1 VTSGGGGVV
10 LAAGGGRTVGGMTFG
25 CVPGL
30 CCSVAAA
37 ELLREHVRWHY
48 VPTYI
53 WYPASSDG
61 WYSYHLPVRLARGS
75 LPALSFV
82 AFKVKVTVRRVRR
95 AVLLHLGLCGMTRKN
110 TRQEKG
116 EYIPGGTIL

>member
-1 VTSGGGGVV
+1 V

-48 VPTYI
+48 V
-53 WYPASSDG
+53 
-61 WYSYHLPVRLARGS
+61 PVRLARGS